1 MATKQEAL
9 SQKKSRLMNRNYL
22 IVLLL
27 AVMVIAF
34 GNPLG
39 VLAYQDDVDWMWNN
53 TKPSARG
60 GCKNFIV
67 KAGPPKIIRGR
78 VSGRNCLVNA
88 INAFRKGDHEKAFG
102 WILAGQCHNSQAR
115 LILVQN
121 APLVLE
127 YLLKQYGDSALTK

>member
-1 MATKQEAL
+1 MTKT
-9 SQKKSRLMNRNYL
+9 YL
-22 IVLLL
+22 VILLL
-27 AVMVIAF
+27 VATAIA
-34 GNPLG
+34 PSSSLK
-39 VLAYQDDVDWMWNN
+39 VSAYQDEVDWMWNN